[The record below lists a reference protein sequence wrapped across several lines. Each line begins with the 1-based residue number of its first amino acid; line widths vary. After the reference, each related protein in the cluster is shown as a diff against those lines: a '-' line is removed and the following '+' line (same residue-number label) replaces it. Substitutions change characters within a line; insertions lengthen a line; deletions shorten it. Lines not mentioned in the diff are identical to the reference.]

1 MARPRRPLG
10 AGWVPGPG
18 VGPRSLR
25 PRLGKGGHAP
35 PTHRGGVGAA
45 GLRLDRREACEVQR
59 DRPVQGRRR
68 GGSGRGTDVARGG
81 IAARGAASGRPGARI
96 GDGIRR
102 LLSIPRRPGGWDP
115 RRRDRGHPARRLAQ
129 GPRCHRGGRCGGHR
143 DGAHRPAPLQA
154 LITMSRRF
162 GEEGRE
168 LSYGTYLKV
177 PELLALR
184 QRLSKEHDELLFIV
198 AHQAYELWFKVILF
212 ELEAVR
218 DFIDADDVFTARHLL
233 HRVCVIEKLLVEQIE
248 VLETMS
254 PQDFLAFRSKLAPAS
269 GFQSVQF
276 REIEFLSG
284 LKEPKYVALLE
295 ATPEEMARLQRRLEE
310 PSVDDSFRALVK
322 RRGAPSI
329 LEVFRDRERH
339 GDLFD
344 LCEALL
350 DHDET
355 FAHWRARHVLM
366 VERQIGSKTGT
377 GGSSGARYL
386 RGTLGKRFY
395 PELWEVRSQL

>member
-1 MARPRRPLG
+1 
-10 AGWVPGPG
+10 VN
-18 VGPRSLR
+18 
-25 PRLGKGGHAP
+25 
-35 PTHRGGVGAA
+35 
-45 GLRLDRREACEVQR
+45 
-59 DRPVQGRRR
+59 
-68 GGSGRGTDVARGG
+68 
-81 IAARGAASGRPGARI
+81 
-96 GDGIRR
+96 
-102 LLSIPRRPGGWDP
+102 
-115 RRRDRGHPARRLAQ
+115 
-129 GPRCHRGGRCGGHR
+129 
-143 DGAHRPAPLQA
+143 
-154 LITMSRRF
+154 RRF

-177 PELLALR
+177 PELL
-184 QRLSKEHDELLFIV
+184 RLQQGLSQEHDELLFIV
-198 AHQAYELWFKVILF
+198 AHQVYELWFKVVLF
-212 ELEAVR
+212 ELEAAR
-218 DFIDADDVFTARHLL
+218 ERIDADDLFFARHHLQ
-233 HRVCVIEKLLVEQIE
+233 RVHVIEQLLVEQIN

-284 LKEPKYVALLE
+284 LKEPKYVARLD
-295 ATPEEMARLQRRLEE
+295 ATPEEVTRLRKRLDE
-310 PSVDDSFRALVK
+310 PSVDDAFRALMQ
-322 RRGAPSI
+322 RRGSPSL
-329 LEVFRDRERH
+329 LEVFRDRQRH

-377 GGSSGARYL
+377 GGSSGAEYL
-386 RGTLGKRFY
+386 RSTLDKRFY

>member
-1 MARPRRPLG
+1 
-10 AGWVPGPG
+10 
-18 VGPRSLR
+18 
-25 PRLGKGGHAP
+25 
-35 PTHRGGVGAA
+35 
-45 GLRLDRREACEVQR
+45 
-59 DRPVQGRRR
+59 
-68 GGSGRGTDVARGG
+68 
-81 IAARGAASGRPGARI
+81 
-96 GDGIRR
+96 
-102 LLSIPRRPGGWDP
+102 
-115 RRRDRGHPARRLAQ
+115 
-129 GPRCHRGGRCGGHR
+129 
-143 DGAHRPAPLQA
+143 
-154 LITMSRRF
+154 MSQRF

-177 PELLALR
+177 PELLQL
-184 QRLSKEHDELLFIV
+184 QQGLSREHDELLFIV
-198 AHQAYELWFKVILF
+198 AHQVYELWFKVVLF
-212 ELEAVR
+212 ELEATR
-218 DFIDADDVFTARHLL
+218 DRIDADDVFFARHHLR
-233 HRVCVIEKLLVEQIE
+233 RVYVIEKLLVEQIE

-295 ATPEEMARLQRRLEE
+295 ATPEEMARLRRRLEE

-329 LEVFRDRERH
+329 LEVFRHRERH